1 MTQSIPLID
10 KQDGFELV
18 RDTIAAI
25 LATETVAQVALA
37 TAQSKPNP
45 SDWAFG
51 VYLERINPWEAFLAG
66 DLTPIVN
73 VWFDSTTFDK
83 ASSNVATRQK
93 TDPSR
98 FNVDIYAQAESKE
111 ETVGHTPGD
120 EAASKLAQHV
130 AKLVRNILM
139 HDKYKYLGLQGI
151 VWRRWV
157 GQITAFQPASGTQP
171 LGKIAA
177 VRLVLE
183 VEHLETIDLED
194 HETLEIISIDMRHEP
209 NGQIIAELD
218 IDFGS

>member
-1 MTQSIPLID
+1 MTQVIPLID
-10 KQDGFELV
+10 KQDNFELV
-18 RDTIAAI
+18 RDTIASI
-25 LATETVAQVALA
+25 LAVETVAQVALA
-37 TAQSKPNP
+37 TAAAKPNP
-45 SDWAFG
+45 DDWKFY
-51 VYLERINPWEAFLAG
+51 VFLERVNPWELFLAD

-73 VWFDSTTFDK
+73 VWFDSSTFDK
-83 ASSNVATRQK
+83 SSSNVATRQK

-98 FNVDIYAQAESKE
+98 FNIDIYAQANSTE

-120 EAASKLAQHV
+120 EAAAKLAHNTT
-130 AKLVRNILM
+130 KLVRNILM
-139 HDKYKYLGLQGI
+139 HDLYKYLGLQGI

-157 GQITAFQPASGTQP
+157 GQITSFQPQSGGQP
-171 LGKIAA
+171 LNRVAA

-183 VEHLETIDLED
+183 VEHNETIDLAD